1 MKRSNLKREDFKS
14 EVDYLL
20 ALVRRH
26 KKLCEGHLSVVWDYA
41 RFIRTFHNETSPPDN
56 NYSSADI
63 YLMLK
68 KQYGEPNLN

>member
-20 ALVRRH
+20 ALMKRH
-26 KKLCEGHLSVVWDYA
+26 KKLCEDHLAVVRGNA
-41 RFIRTFHNETSPPDN
+41 RLIKTFYNETRPPDN

-68 KQYGEPNLN
+68 KQCGEPNLN